1 MRALPA
7 DSFEY
12 FDDTAD
18 GNTAAPAAAGASGAA
33 AVGAAGA
40 AAPGVAAVRA
50 RHSLRKSAYF
60 LSPTVLSAF
69 ILFHSSLQVFKRFCA
84 LAGAAEN
91 MRPAQAAA
99 AQNATSFFM
108 ASPRLIPW
116 SLGRRKISRLLHRY
130 KTHPMSRSRDEPAQ
144 YHFRPTRSTRAAI
157 PTWRMPSLIMLS

>member
-84 LAGAAEN
+84 LAGAEN
-91 MRPAQAAA
+91 TRPAQIAATQSVA
-99 AQNATSFFM
+99 RVFM
-108 ASPRLIPW
+108 ASPRC
-116 SLGRRKISRLLHRY
+116 
-130 KTHPMSRSRDEPAQ
+130 
-144 YHFRPTRSTRAAI
+144 F
-157 PTWRMPSLIMLS
+157 